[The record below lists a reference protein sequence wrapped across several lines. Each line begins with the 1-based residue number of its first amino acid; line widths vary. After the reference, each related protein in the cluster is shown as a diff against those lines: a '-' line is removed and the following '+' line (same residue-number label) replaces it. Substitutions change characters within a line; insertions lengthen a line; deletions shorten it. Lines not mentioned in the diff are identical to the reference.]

1 MNRSRSS
8 NKSVGETADAGGQGG
23 VLFVG
28 DIGGTNARFALFEA
42 TANLAGAAPISS
54 VTLPTEQ
61 FSDAL
66 ELFDQALS
74 QLLSDTGTDRSG
86 PVAACVAVAGPV
98 AEGRAKLTNG
108 ELVFE
113 EQLLAN
119 HIVAPVLMINDFYAV
134 AASINEATPVLAVG
148 QLSQPAEGVRAV
160 IGPGTGLGMGYL
172 VPLGSAKERRWQVM
186 ASEGGNADFAPSNAL
201 ELELLGLLQ
210 QSQKTVSE
218 TISIETLVSGRGLPR
233 IYAGL
238 CELWG
243 VSPQFDAPDQ
253 ITSAALEFDGANG
266 GDLISHK
273 TLELFC
279 AMLGTAAGNFAL
291 NLGSRGGVYLAGG
304 ILPRITDFFCASDFR
319 QRFEDRG
326 RMTDFVKQIPTLL
339 VLDPEP
345 GLTGAFG
352 LAQQLNRRN

>member
-1 MNRSRSS
+1 MNRSGSS
-8 NKSVGETADAGGQGG
+8 NRSVSNTADTALEDD
-23 VLFVG
+23 VLLVG
-28 DIGGTNARFALFEA
+28 DVGGTNARFALFEA
-42 TANLAGAAPISS
+42 TANPAGAVPIGS
-54 VTLPTEQ
+54 VTLATEQ
-61 FSDAL
+61 FSEASD
-66 ELFDQALS
+66 LFDEALS
-74 QLLSDTGTDRSG
+74 QLLADTGSARSG

-98 AEGRAKLTNG
+98 ADGRAKLTNG
-108 ELVFE
+108 ELVFQE
-113 EQLLAN
+113 RLLAN
-119 HIVAPVLMINDFYAV
+119 QIAAPALLINDFYAV
-134 AASINEATPVLAVG
+134 AASITEATPVLPVG
-148 QLSQPAEGVRAV
+148 QPSQPTDGVRAV

-172 VPLGSAKERRWQVM
+172 VPQGTAHERHWQVM

-201 ELELLGLLQ
+201 ELELLGVLQ
-210 QSQKTVSE
+210 RSQKTVSE
-218 TISIETLVSGRGLPR
+218 TVSIESLVSGRGLPR
-233 IYAGL
+233 LYAGL

-243 VSPQFDAPDQ
+243 AAPQFDVPEH
-253 ITSAALEFDGANG
+253 ITSAALEFDGAKG
-266 GDLISHK
+266 GDPVSHK

-326 RMTDFVKQIPTLL
+326 RLTDFVKQIPTFL

-352 LAQQLNRRN
+352 LAQRLNR